1 MFGFKSKLRKE
12 NERLSA
18 KIRKLESDLMA
29 EKNALDCSKHSF
41 NILMEEYA
49 DIIEKLNAEM
59 QKELDK
65 FRRYRDPK
73 TGRFVKHPIPA
84 NNKEF

>member
-41 NILMEEYA
+41 NILMEEYT
-49 DIIEKLNAEM
+49 DIEKLNAKM

-65 FRRYRDPK
+65 FRRHRNPK
-73 TGRFVKHPIPA
+73 TGKFIKRPIPA